1 MLSNYQLK
9 IADFYN
15 IPIDNVKNLVLFFLI
30 KKSMSFIMKT
40 LLKTRIELK
49 KIHRLSFSRYTIHS
63 ITMVKTICRIQHAK
77 ENRSRKIW

>member
-15 IPIDNVKNLVLFFLI
+15 IPIDNVKNLVLFFLV

-49 KIHRLSFSRYTIHS
+49 KIYRLSFSRYTIHS
-63 ITMVKTICRIQHAK
+63 ITMVKTICRIQHTK
-77 ENRSRKIW
+77 ENRSRKI